1 MRIKHVNK
9 LVQSGHDITTR
20 SCTHFLLIGV
30 QIAKPCYYPYPA
42 NAVLFLAPD
51 VFPVCHPAILPP
63 FPAHRPRFCAPI
75 HKGSSALSD
84 TE

>member
-1 MRIKHVNK
+1 M
-9 LVQSGHDITTR
+9 SGILPHIMYTPFTID
-20 SCTHFLLIGV
+20 V

-42 NAVLFLAPD
+42 TAVLFLAPD
-51 VFPVCHPAILPP
+51 VFPVCHPASLPP

-75 HKGSSALSD
+75 HKGSTALSD